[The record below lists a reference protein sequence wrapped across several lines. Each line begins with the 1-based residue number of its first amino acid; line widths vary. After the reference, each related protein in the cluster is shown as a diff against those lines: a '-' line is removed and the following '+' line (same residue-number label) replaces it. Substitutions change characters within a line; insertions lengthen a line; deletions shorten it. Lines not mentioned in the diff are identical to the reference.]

1 MINLAELNAT
11 AGGPVEDLLD
21 AIVKV
26 IEDLSNRL
34 DEKYHEYDLA
44 TSEHNQAV
52 KELTGLISET

>member
-26 IEDLSNRL
+26 IEDLNVRL
-34 DEKYHEYDLA
+34 EDKYHEFDIA
-44 TSEHNQAV
+44 TSNHNSAV
-52 KELTGLISET
+52 KELEGLIVET